1 MHIQIQGPI
10 GRLSECHLRS
20 KTSAGLTCS
29 GVVHLRRE
37 FENFSS
43 AAQTLSFRW
52 SRGHYARAER
62 ATGPSLTDLRGPN
75 VHAIETAQTFL
86 TTQQVDDLVDLYEDG
101 MPIGQIAEKLQI
113 HRHTVA
119 RHLEHR
125 GIPIRV
131 RGLANK
137 HIAEAIR
144 LYAGGLTL
152 AEVGQR
158 YGASA
163 QAVRRAISAKGV
175 TIRPRGRNRHLVGS
189 A

>member
-1 MHIQIQGPI
+1 MTGC
-10 GRLSECHLRS
+10 GR
-20 KTSAGLTCS
+20 
-29 GVVHLRRE
+29 VHLRRE

-43 AAQTLSFRW
+43 AVQTLSFRW
-52 SRGHYARAER
+52 SRGHFARAER
-62 ATGPSLTDLRGPN
+62 AAGPSLTDLRGPN
-75 VHAIETAQTFL
+75 VRAIETAQTFL
-86 TTQQVDDLVDLYEDG
+86 TAQQVDDLVDLYEDG
-101 MPIGQIAEKLQI
+101 MPIGQIAEKLEI

-125 GIPIRV
+125 GITIRV
-131 RGLANK
+131 RGLANE

-144 LYAGGLTL
+144 LYEGGLTL

-175 TIRPRGRNRHLVGS
+175 TIRPRGWNRHLVGS